1 MGRVPVDIEEN
12 PVAVNMMTRSVLQ
25 LREWEE
31 RLRQQL
37 YTVHG
42 MAKEDHMTEDA
53 QLMVIE
59 NWMGFVEEVVEPLMD
74 TLPEQILKKNGRPW
88 EL

>member
-1 MGRVPVDIEEN
+1 MGRVPVDVEVN
-12 PVAVNMMTRSVLQ
+12 PVAVNMMTRNVLR

-37 YTVHG
+37 YAVHA
-42 MAKEDHMTEDA
+42 MAKDDHMTQDA
-53 QLMVIE
+53 RLMVVE
-59 NWMGFVEEVVEPLMD
+59 NWMGFVEEVVEPLAD
-74 TLPEQILKKNGRPW
+74 ALPEQILKKGGRPW

>member
-1 MGRVPVDIEEN
+1 VSLFDECGFEVYETMGRVPVDIEEN

-31 RLRQQL
+31 HL
-37 YTVHG
+37 YTVRG

-53 QLMVIE
+53 
-59 NWMGFVEEVVEPLMD
+59 
-74 TLPEQILKKNGRPW
+74 
-88 EL
+88 

>member
-1 MGRVPVDIEEN
+1 MGRIQVDVEEN
-12 PVAVNMMTRSVLQ
+12 PLAINVMTRSVLR

-37 YTVHG
+37 YAVRE
-42 MAKEDHMTEDA
+42 MAKEDNFTEDG
-53 QLMVIE
+53 QLMVVE
-59 NWMGFVEEVVEPLMD
+59 NWMGFLEEVVEPLAD
-74 TLPEQILKKNGRPW
+74 ALPEQILKKNGRPW